1 MVAFST
7 SGTVSKL
14 DLVKFASDIMSEVE
28 GVRSYTPSFDDETKL
43 ADQRPTE
50 SRVNAFF
57 RLIGLPMFVSITP
70 PNNKGKTGGND
81 TAEKMMTPGYSKGG
95 LPVGIIVDS
104 EGTQL
109 RGPDGQE
116 ASAQSLLETRETSLR
131 EREQSIGTPDTNL
144 RMESAFYYPMD
155 LVLNEDAV
163 DLNGSK
169 VLKRVSPFAV
179 SYMPVLPGQNELSK
193 PFLADPENGRPPP
206 PTTPIKRPFIE
217 TVVRIRTV
225 SLDGGN
231 QDQTDY
237 LTSIRDR
244 VSQLSQQAADLLP
257 EEASSMEAF
266 IIDQMLGAIDQFADR
281 WVMLQARR
289 ERLSKDVTIVLR
301 PKTVSAQRS
310 AFGKRGNFASELDI
324 SDTSETGQRL
334 TALNRGIAV
343 SEAMIGLLPTEDN
356 TSLTGTVV
364 KNVMPNALTNTFV
377 SVLRQPLEQ
386 QRKKLDEL
394 NASVAALAQQADR
407 LRLEQE
413 MMTGEFTGLS
423 LPDVVFTILGLFLIS
438 REDLVAM
445 LDDDTLDQMRL
456 DPVLETVVDT
466 YSGGDPAEAIA
477 HLEDKVLDLYDT
489 LGTAIELRLQRSKRT
504 SKGSVPLASAPAS
517 PDTVAA
523 TDLAAKLKE
532 NEESSSETG
541 DETTTP
547 SGA

>member
-1 MVAFST
+1 MVALST
-7 SGTVSKL
+7 SGTIPKL

-28 GVRSYTPSFDDETKL
+28 GVRSYTPSFDDEAKL
-43 ADQRPTE
+43 ANQRPTE

-70 PNNKGKTGGND
+70 PNSKGKTGGNE

-95 LPVGIIVDS
+95 LPPGVIVDS
-104 EGTQL
+104 NGTQL
-109 RGPDGQE
+109 RGPDGKD
-116 ASAQSLLETRETSLR
+116 ASVQKLLGARETKLR

-155 LVLNEDAV
+155 LVLNKSAF
-163 DLNGSK
+163 DLNGSE
-169 VLKRVSPFAV
+169 VFKRVSPFAV

-193 PFLADPENGRPPP
+193 PFLANPESGRPPP
-206 PTTPIKRPFIE
+206 PTTPIRRPFIE

-225 SLDGGN
+225 VLDGGN
-231 QDQTDY
+231 QGQTDY
-237 LTSIRDR
+237 LAATRAR
-244 VSQLSQQAADLLP
+244 VEQLSQQAADLLP
-257 EEASSMEAF
+257 ASMEAF

-281 WVMLQARR
+281 WVMLQTRK

-301 PKTVSAQRS
+301 PKTISAQRS
-310 AFGKRGNFASELDI
+310 TFGKRGNLMSELDI

-356 TSLTGTVV
+356 TSLTGTTV
-364 KNVMPNALTNTFV
+364 KNIMPNALTNTFV
-377 SVLRQPLEQ
+377 SILRQPLEQ
-386 QRKKLDEL
+386 QRRKLDEL
-394 NASVAALAQQADR
+394 NATVTALSQQADR

-456 DPVLETVVDT
+456 DPVLKTVAD
-466 YSGGDPAEAIA
+466 SGGDPAEAVA
-477 HLEDKVLDLYDT
+477 HLEDKVLDLYDA
-489 LGTAIELRLQRSKRT
+489 LGTAIEFRMQRSKRT
-504 SKGSVPLASAPAS
+504 SKGSTPLVSAPPPQDA
-517 PDTVAA
+517 VAA
-523 TDLAAKLKE
+523 ADLAAKLKE

-541 DETTTP
+541 GETDTP
-547 SGA
+547 EGV